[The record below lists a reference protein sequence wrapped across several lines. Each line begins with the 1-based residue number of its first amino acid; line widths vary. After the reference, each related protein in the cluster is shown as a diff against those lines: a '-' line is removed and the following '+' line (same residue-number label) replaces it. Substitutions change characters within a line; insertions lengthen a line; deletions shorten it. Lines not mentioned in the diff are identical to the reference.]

1 LRAEDNQFK
10 EGSFM
15 KLYWRLISYLKP
27 HLKPYVAAIIF
38 GALFAAM
45 SGASLTMVVPFTKII
60 FEQDTNQS
68 QISSQPIDY
77 SKLLKLDKETFV
89 RLIGGNSKIERLGRF
104 CILLVIIFLIKN
116 IFFYAWSFL
125 IVKVEMGVIR
135 DLRDALF
142 EHYQKL
148 PLEFFH
154 GHRTGELIS
163 RITNDITLVR
173 GAIANGLSELVK
185 NALLSAVF
193 LVVVFWASWKMA
205 LATIIIMPPS
215 IILITVF
222 SKALKANSAKTQ
234 KKMAAITT
242 VLQETISGIR
252 VVKAFAME
260 KFELRR
266 FRKHTA
272 DYNDTMVRLTRIGSL
287 AIPLTEMLGV
297 VAGALILWY
306 GGRQILTNSGLTD
319 DKFLLFLV
327 SVFSLMQP
335 IKVLSRVNI
344 DIQQGLAAAERIF
357 QVMDTR
363 PKIQEIAKPVVLKS
377 FDNHICFENVN
388 FHYPDGG
395 FSLEDIN
402 IEIKKGQIIAL
413 AGPSGGGKS
422 TIVDLIPR
430 FYDPASGKVS
440 IDGHNLRDVDIHSL
454 RNLLGIVT
462 QETILFN
469 DTVYNNVAYGKN
481 EIGKEAVERA
491 LDAACALD
499 FVREM
504 PEGMD
509 TIIGDRGVKLSGGQ
523 RQRLAIARA
532 LLKDPPILI
541 FDEAT
546 SSLDSESEQ
555 LITQAISNLLSGRT
569 VVIIAHR
576 LSTIRRADVIHVI
589 ENGRIVETGGHA
601 DLLAEGGV
609 YRRLYDLQFQDM
621 AL

>member
-1 LRAEDNQFK
+1 MR
-10 EGSFM
+10 
-15 KLYWRLISYLKP
+15 LYWRLIGYLKP
-27 HLKPYVAAIIF
+27 HLRYYIAAIIF

-60 FEQDTNQS
+60 FEQDINQS
-68 QISSQPIDY
+68 QINSQPIDY

-89 RLIGGNSKIERLGRF
+89 RLIGGNTKIERLGRF
-104 CILLVIIFLIKN
+104 CIILVIVFLIKN

-125 IVKVEMGVIR
+125 IVKVEMGVVR
-135 DLRDALF
+135 DIRDALF
-142 EHYQKL
+142 AHYQKL

-154 GHRTGELIS
+154 GRKAGELIS

-185 NALLSAVF
+185 NALLAAVF

-215 IILITVF
+215 ILLITVF
-222 SKALKANSAKTQ
+222 SKALKRNSIKTQ
-234 KKMAAITT
+234 QKMAAITT

-260 KFELRR
+260 KFELKR
-266 FRKHTA
+266 FKRYTA
-272 DYNDTMVRLTRIGSL
+272 DYNDTMVHLTRIGSI

-297 VAGALILWY
+297 IAGALILWY
-306 GGRQILTNSGLTD
+306 GGRQILTNTGLTS
-319 DKFLLFLV
+319 DKFLLFLI

-335 IKVLSRVNI
+335 VKVLSRVNI

-357 QVMDTR
+357 NVMDTK
-363 PKIQEIAKPVVLKS
+363 PKIQEIAKPVILKS
-377 FDNHICFENVN
+377 FDNNICFENVKFQYHEN
-388 FHYPDGG
+388 G
-395 FSLEDIN
+395 FVLDDIN
-402 IEIKKGQIIAL
+402 IEIKKGQILAL

-430 FYDPASGKVS
+430 FYDPISGKVS
-440 IDGHNLRDVDIHSL
+440 IDGHDLREVDLNSL

-481 EIGKEAVERA
+481 DIGKEAVERA

-499 FVREM
+499 FVNEM
-504 PEGMD
+504 PEGLD

-569 VVIIAHR
+569 VIIIAHR
-576 LSTIRRADVIHVI
+576 LSTIRRADIIHVI
-589 ENGRIVETGGHA
+589 ENGRIVQTGGHD
-601 DLLAEGGV
+601 DLLAEDGL
-609 YRRLYDLQFQDM
+609 YKRLYDLQFEDM
-621 AL
+621 SV